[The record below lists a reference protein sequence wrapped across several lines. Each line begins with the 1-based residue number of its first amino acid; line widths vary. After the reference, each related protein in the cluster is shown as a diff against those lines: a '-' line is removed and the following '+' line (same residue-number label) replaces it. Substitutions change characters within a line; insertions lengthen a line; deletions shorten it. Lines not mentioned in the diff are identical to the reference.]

1 MVCVPQR
8 LDENKALKRNLLDAW
23 FFAQITRYACIAY
36 PLAICL
42 ESEFF
47 FYALHINKDAT
58 LDLLKPA
65 PGIGQPLK
73 RMANFPCLKRLG
85 AQALLRWRLLALS
98 KVYNC
103 MQ

>member
-1 MVCVPQR
+1 VPQR

-23 FFAQITRYACIAY
+23 LFAQIARQARIPYLL
-36 PLAICL
+36 PICL

-47 FYALHINKDAT
+47 FYALHVNKDAT

-65 PGIGQPLK
+65 PEIRQPQK

>member
-23 FFAQITRYACIAY
+23 FFAQIARKACISY

-58 LDLLKPA
+58 LDLLKLA
-65 PGIGQPLK
+65 PRIEQPQK
-73 RMANFPCLKRLG
+73 RMAKLSMLEAARRASAVALAAFG
-85 AQALLRWRLLALS
+85 A
-98 KVYNC
+98 K
-103 MQ
+103 